1 MDRSCT
7 DCGTLLGE
15 GRYCGECGAWNGEGE
30 PPARPDRWCPVC
42 GTVNRAENIY
52 CENCAFRLDRV
63 PLSQPRR
70 AVFNARVFTYSVLLV
85 IGLIFAAQI
94 VRILGGDGEEASV
107 IDVTS
112 TTEPTADS
120 SPRTGSTAVAAEQL
134 VPSSAS
140 GSSSFSEALG
150 PQNLIDD
157 DPTTYWNDDSRR
169 GAGAELILELAV
181 AAAIERVVLQNV
193 VDDTA
198 FQRNYRIRGYEI
210 TTDDVAS
217 PLTGELA
224 DTQDP
229 QTIQLATTATTRLTL
244 RVTSTYPAESVDG
257 QAPFEELAVAEV
269 TVFGRLASG

>member
-1 MDRSCT
+1 
-7 DCGTLLGE
+7 
-15 GRYCGECGAWNGEGE
+15 
-30 PPARPDRWCPVC
+30 VC
-42 GTVNRAENIY
+42 GTVNRAQNIY
-52 CENCAFRLDRV
+52 SENCAFRLDRV

-120 SPRTGSTAVAAEQL
+120 SPRTGSATVAAEQL

-140 GSSSFSEALG
+140 GSNSFSEAFG

-198 FQRNYRIRGYEI
+198 FRRNYRIRGYEI

-217 PLTGELA
+217 PLTGQLA